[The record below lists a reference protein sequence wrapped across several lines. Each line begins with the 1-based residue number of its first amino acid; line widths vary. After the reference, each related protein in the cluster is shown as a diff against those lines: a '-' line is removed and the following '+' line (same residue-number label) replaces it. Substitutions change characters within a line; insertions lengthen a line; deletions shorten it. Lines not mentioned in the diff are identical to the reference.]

1 MSKSVDDVMIR
12 FQKQLEESRLQF
24 SESMLSLIE
33 ANDLAISESMKPLLE
48 EQAKWFSESLK
59 FTLEEQH
66 KQVAESIQPILDA
79 QKKQVDQV
87 VEPMLEEQRK
97 QVDQVVEPMLEEQRK
112 QVEKSIQPILDAQ
125 KKYAAKFMQPFHK
138 EQERLTKKSRQPLI
152 NQLEETLQESTANML
167 TKVDL
172 EQDDELATKEI
183 KAYAL
188 IDRLMAGIARTLV
201 NDIGMV
207 SDGDLLDAWRSN
219 YVGRRSPINNIFSD
233 ISRVEDEHRAH
244 FGRWA
249 NDLRNV
255 LNATLEQQATLI
267 REQAMARDLEEGEI
281 DITLPAHARRRGGL
295 HPATRTH
302 REFQTIW
309 ADMGFQVYQSQDVEE
324 DDFNFTLLNL
334 PPHHPARDMQD
345 TFYTSKP
352 GVLLRTHTS
361 PGQIRAMRE
370 LGEGGSKPI
379 RVILPGMCYRQEQVT
394 ARSEIQF
401 TQVEG
406 LAIGRNIRMSD
417 LKGTISEFAK
427 RMFNPNAKVRYRA
440 SYFPFTEPSMEVDV
454 ECFLCGGAGCRVC
467 KYTGWL
473 EIAGSGMVH
482 PTVLSNGGY
491 DPSEWSGFA
500 FGMGPERITMLKHGI
515 QDIRYFWGNDLRFL
529 QQF

>member
-1 MSKSVDDVMIR
+1 MNREYDRLLQDLDEKLALMNKRIQQNIQPVVDRQNRLVQESIERTLAPIR
-12 FQKQLEESRLQF
+12 DAQNRRD
-24 SESMLSLIE
+24 IE
-33 ANDLAISESMKPLLE
+33 LARDIERYIKPIRERALNDLHRISERSALNQWKSDHLGKNGTTANLFREISKQQDLLR
-48 EQAKWFSESLK
+48 
-59 FTLEEQH
+59 
-66 KQVAESIQPILDA
+66 PILG
-79 QKKQVDQV
+79 KKCNEVRQDFNNAF
-87 VEPMLEEQRK
+87 EQR
-97 QVDQVVEPMLEEQRK
+97 EE
-112 QVEKSIQPILDAQ
+112 
-125 KKYAAKFMQPFHK
+125 
-138 EQERLTKKSRQPLI
+138 
-152 NQLEETLQESTANML
+152 
-167 TKVDL
+167 
-172 EQDDELATKEI
+172 
-183 KAYAL
+183 
-188 IDRLMAGIARTLV
+188 
-201 NDIGMV
+201 
-207 SDGDLLDAWRSN
+207 
-219 YVGRRSPINNIFSD
+219 
-233 ISRVEDEHRAH
+233 
-244 FGRWA
+244 
-249 NDLRNV
+249 
-255 LNATLEQQATLI
+255 LI

-309 ADMGFQVYQSQDVEE
+309 ADMGFQVYQSHDVEE

-482 PTVLSNGGY
+482 PTVLRNGGY